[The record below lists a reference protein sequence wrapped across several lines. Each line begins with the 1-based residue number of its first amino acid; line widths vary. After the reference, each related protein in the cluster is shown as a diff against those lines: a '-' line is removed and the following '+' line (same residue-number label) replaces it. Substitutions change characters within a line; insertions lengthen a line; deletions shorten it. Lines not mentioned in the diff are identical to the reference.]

1 MEIAPISNDNVDAIT
16 DYAERCKA
24 GNAQAQEA
32 IDAVEG
38 FDKLDYRGQYA
49 VLHEMLNKFYMD
61 GESHLLIENIAS
73 RMKTI
78 ELEEDRDKI
87 DEELL
92 KIREYYQQEAI
103 DKLEEVA

>member
-1 MEIAPISNDNVDAIT
+1 MEIAPKSNDNVDAIT

-49 VLHEMLNKFYMD
+49 VLHEMLNKFSID
-61 GESHLLIENIAS
+61 GESYLVIENIAS

-92 KIREYYQQEAI
+92 KIRQYYQQEAI